1 MWRKNAKI
9 DCRLILFSNTI
20 DHVSCLHEILKVTK
34 LLSEKSHGQSY
45 HIPSNK
51 SESILKML
59 GYFWRF
65 VCYHRKRENK

>member
-34 LLSEKSHGQSY
+34 LLSEKKPWTKLLHTFQQ
-45 HIPSNK
+45 
-51 SESILKML
+51 
-59 GYFWRF
+59 
-65 VCYHRKRENK
+65 V